1 MDKQQ
6 RELFRVEFPQFYSP
20 SLHLEDGRYDVQDLS
35 ECCVRFKVEAKD
47 VFKVT
52 ENVFGIIHFPDDDIY
67 DCSGTV
73 VRVSDDDVI
82 IELDKPIPLQKIKSE
97 HLSVLHK
104 SVKA

>member
-20 SLHLEDGRYDVQDLS
+20 SLHLEDGRYAVQDLS
-35 ECCVRFKVEAKD
+35 ECCVRFKVEATD
-47 VFKVT
+47 AFQVT
-52 ENVFGIIHFPDDDIY
+52 ENVFGIIRFPDDDIY

-73 VRVSDDDVI
+73 VRVSDSNVI

-97 HLSVLHK
+97 HLMVIQK
-104 SVKA
+104 SVTA